1 MSFCMLN
8 LMKGGDLAKNEFW
21 HAKIQNGRQLVR
33 HLGFGTSKNYF
44 LSCHHLK
51 LDKSCNK
58 LCMYQ
63 ISQTYHQNSHPSFNI
78 DNFRFCPQSSS
89 TDCVVNNCT
98 KNQQLIFLKQ
108 DGHVMDRR
116 SVCILLYKIIFDN

>member
-1 MSFCMLN
+1 MYTIDRGLFSKFNWGASFDDMF
-8 LMKGGDLAKNEFW
+8 MKF
-21 HAKIQNGRQLVR
+21 
-33 HLGFGTSKNYF
+33 YF

-89 TDCVVNNCT
+89 TDCVVNKCT
-98 KNQQLIFLKQ
+98 QNQQLIFLKQ

-116 SVCILLYKIIFDN
+116 NVCILLYKIIFDN

>member
-1 MSFCMLN
+1 MLN

-21 HAKIQNGRQLVR
+21 RAKIQNGRQLVR
-33 HLGFGTSKNYF
+33 HLGFGTSENYF
-44 LSCHHLK
+44 PSCHHLK

-78 DNFRFCPQSSS
+78 DNFRICPQSMYCFSQ
-89 TDCVVNNCT
+89 T
-98 KNQQLIFLKQ
+98 
-108 DGHVMDRR
+108 
-116 SVCILLYKIIFDN
+116 

>member
-1 MSFCMLN
+1 MLN

-21 HAKIQNGRQLVR
+21 RAKIQNGRQLVR

-89 TDCVVNNCT
+89 TDCVVNNRT
-98 KNQQLIFLKQ
+98 QNQQLIFLKQ
-108 DGHVMDRR
+108 DGHVMD
-116 SVCILLYKIIFDN
+116 